1 MRTVLA
7 SLALS
12 CIAPLAAL
20 GCGGG
25 SPPPPQSPPP
35 STSQAKPDAAKPDDK
50 KADDGAGKAAAL
62 EALTADEAKSG
73 ACSADHQAA
82 LEKLRTEIEANL
94 QAKNGDD
101 GKPMGLQP
109 VFNRVVALGA
119 GARSIE
125 VSVKGRGT
133 EVHVLAYAAKDI
145 SIDVLAGSAAAT
157 TMRSPLQR
165 ASTKDPAAIEL
176 AKTGKI
182 ELQSDSRQIQMKPG
196 QPLQVKMSG
205 QGCALLVGFLKP

>member
-1 MRTVLA
+1 MRTVCAPLVL
-7 SLALS
+7 SLALV
-12 CIAPLAAL
+12 

-25 SPPPPQSPPP
+25 SAPPPTAPAP
-35 STSQAKPDAAKPDDK
+35 STTQAKPEAKADDKADK
-50 KADDGAGKAAAL
+50 KADDGASRAAAL
-62 EALTADEAKSG
+62 EALTADEAKGG

-82 LEKLRTEIEANL
+82 LEKLRAEIEAHL
-94 QAKNGDD
+94 QAKSGDD
-101 GKPMGLQP
+101 GKPLGLQP

-165 ASTKDPAAIEL
+165 ASTKEPAAIEL
-176 AKTGKI
+176 AKAGKV